1 MTKKL
6 VEPVFVQN
14 QEQFDIIKN
23 NTRIK
28 YFCQKCGRECE
39 VKVRADVRWRNRRL
53 LCNRCNQ
60 IVSNR
65 EKYGT
70 DFPNQNQD
78 VINKRH
84 ETNIKKYG
92 VKSVCQT
99 NEFKEK
105 RRQSLIKH
113 YGTSNLH
120 EIPEIMKKVEETN
133 LKNLGVRNPFES
145 KEIQKK
151 CEKSNLNNNGYIRPT
166 RPPKYKFN
174 DITFDSSWELA
185 FYVYHYKNGND
196 IKREPYT
203 INYTF
208 NGKTH
213 KYYPDFEV
221 NGQLYEIKGD
231 QFIKNGKMCN
241 IYEDE
246 INELAE
252 AKRKCAVEHNVKFI
266 FKNEI
271 KPYLDWIKAN
281 FGSTFLAEHKLIFV

>member
-6 VEPVFVQN
+6 VEPIFVQN
-14 QEQFDIIKN
+14 QEQFDTIKN

-28 YFCQKCGRECE
+28 YFCQKCGKECE
-39 VKVRADVRWRNRRL
+39 VKIRADVRWRNRRL

-70 DFPNQNQD
+70 DFPNQCD
-78 VINKRH
+78 YVFNKRKKTCK
-84 ETNIKKYG
+84 EKYG
-92 VKSVCQT
+92 VEFIVQT
-99 NEFKEK
+99 KDFKK
-105 RRQSLIKH
+105 QRADSLTERF
-113 YGTSNLH
+113 GDSNIH
-120 EIPEIMKKVEETN
+120 NCPEIMKKIEETN
-133 LKNLGVRNPFES
+133 LKNLGVKSPFES
-145 KEIQKK
+145 NEIQKK
-151 CEKSNLNNNGYIRPT
+151 CEKSNLDNNGYIRPT

-196 IKREPYT
+196 IKREPCT
-203 INYTF
+203 IDYTF

-231 QFIKNGKMCN
+231 QFIKNGKMYN
-241 IYEDE
+241 IYKNEV
-246 INELAE
+246 NELAE
-252 AKRKCAVEHNVKFI
+252 AKRRCAIEHNVKFI
-266 FKNEI
+266 FKKEI

-281 FGSTFLAEHKLIFV
+281 LGSTFLTEHKLISV